1 MPTVDRL
8 SDSKEKITDQ
18 RYPGLSLFLSDV
30 LGKEGSSYF
39 SFQLS
44 NGGSGN
50 LSVRRHILQC
60 RGEEDQDAF
69 IAEVSFNNRFLRVE
83 CHVNKI
89 GNIVVTKAKTKGG
102 LDLLE
107 KLVPR
112 CEPADG
118 GESVVADEP
127 TVIIEITD
135 SIKRVLGVD

>member
-1 MPTVDRL
+1 
-8 SDSKEKITDQ
+8 
-18 RYPGLSLFLSDV
+18 
-30 LGKEGSSYF
+30 
-39 SFQLS
+39 
-44 NGGSGN
+44 
-50 LSVRRHILQC
+50 
-60 RGEEDQDAF
+60 
-69 IAEVSFNNRFLRVE
+69 LRVE